1 MSTSSQEGLW
11 VLRAQCGDEEAL
23 ELLLQRVQLPLRR
36 YLRGIVGPADAD
48 DVLQEVL
55 VLIYR
60 KLGSL
65 HEPER
70 FRGWAFRIASR
81 AAFHHLKR
89 RRRDLEP
96 AADIPDLEGVAAF
109 EPHAERVE
117 EVLIA
122 NRISPASSAVLALH
136 FQEGMPLAEIAT
148 VLELPL
154 GTVKSRLAAGL
165 AKLRECLADRR
176 NN

>member
-23 ELLLQRVQLPLRR
+23 ELLLQHVQLPLRR
-36 YLRGIVGPADAD
+36 YLRGIVGPGDTD

-60 KLGSL
+60 KLRSP

-70 FRGWAFRIASR
+70 FRGWAFRIAS
-81 AAFHHLKR
+81 
-89 RRRDLEP
+89 
-96 AADIPDLEGVAAF
+96 
-109 EPHAERVE
+109 
-117 EVLIA
+117 
-122 NRISPASSAVLALH
+122 
-136 FQEGMPLAEIAT
+136 
-148 VLELPL
+148 
-154 GTVKSRLAAGL
+154 L
-165 AKLRECLADRR
+165 AKLRESLGDRR